1 MGRLSLA
8 GPGERRVADDQQR
21 AEGRAA
27 GNRRP
32 AEGNWRRAGLLVP
45 CCYLLIAVALT
56 SQIWADPAARVPAT
70 SSRVESDIYLNVWF
84 MRYAATAVAHGHL
97 PALITTAVNSPR
109 GINLMWNTSLLL
121 PGLLLAPVTLLAGP
135 TVSLAILQTVGFAGS
150 AAALYLVL
158 RRWGASIAAAAIG
171 GAIYGFSPALMVAAE
186 DHYHL
191 QFAVLPPLIVDGV
204 LRLATGRA
212 RPLATGSWL
221 GLLAAAQLFIAEE
234 LLVDT
239 AIVSALAL
247 IVLIASRPSAVAGKL
262 AAVAAGAGIALI
274 VALVICGHALL
285 VQFRGPLAETGS
297 PWPVTRYGTHPA
309 DLVTAPSAVLFH
321 GRYGQFLR
329 KTRQQPTETFAYL
342 GWPMLAAVAVG
353 VVACWR
359 DIRIRVAGVIFAVL
373 EWVGLGSNGV
383 TIAGWHVPDLLLP
396 GHLFA
401 SVHALS
407 QVLPN
412 RFPILADG
420 AAAAVF
426 AFALDRVLAASV
438 PWSAWSRPV
447 VALAATLVLL
457 PVIPRPVP
465 AGDVLPPPT
474 GWKAALAALRL
485 PPGAPVLVLP
495 ISPVLA
501 DRALPMEWQ
510 AMTNVPVSLVGGYC
524 IAPSPSGRAVLCEG
538 RQVLD
543 PAQHT
548 TLVRINWLAT
558 GERSQTGPSRAA
570 MAAAIAAWQ
579 PAAVVA
585 AAGSDSHL
593 GRYLIRFFGP
603 PAVRRGAMLG
613 WRVPAGLLR
622 SQAQA
627 HIHGEDGA
635 ASGGRG
641 PGSSRG
647 RRAGDAGG

>member
-1 MGRLSLA
+1 MA
-8 GPGERRVADDQQR
+8 
-21 AEGRAA
+21 
-27 GNRRP
+27 
-32 AEGNWRRAGLLVP
+32 GNWRRSAGKWRRAELLVP
-45 CCYLLIAVALT
+45 CCYLVVAVALM
-56 SQIWADPAARVPAT
+56 SQVWADPAVRVPAT
-70 SSRVESDIYLNVWF
+70 SSRIESDIYLNVWF
-84 MRYAATAVAHGHL
+84 MRYAATAVAHGRL
-97 PALITTAVNSPR
+97 PALITTAVNSPV

-121 PGLLLAPVTLLAGP
+121 PGVLLAPVTLLAGP

-158 RRWGASIAAAAIG
+158 RRWDASIGAAAIG

-191 QFAVLPPLIVDGV
+191 QFAVLPPLIVDAV
-204 LRLATGRA
+204 LRLATGRD
-212 RPLATGSWL
+212 RPLRTGAWL
-221 GLLAAAQLFIAEE
+221 GLLVAAQLFTAEE
-234 LLVDT
+234 LLADT
-239 AIVSALAL
+239 AIVTALAL
-247 IVLIASRPSAVAGKL
+247 IVLIASRPSAAAGKL
-262 AAVAAGAGIALI
+262 AATAAGAGVALV

-309 DLVTAPSAVLFH
+309 DLVTAPGAVLLH

-329 KTRQQPTETFAYL
+329 KTSQQPTETFAYL
-342 GWPMLAAVAVG
+342 GWPMLAAVAAG

-359 DIRIRVAGVIFAVL
+359 DIRVRVAGVIFAAL

-383 TIAGWHVPDLLLP
+383 TIAGWHVSDVLLP
-396 GHLFA
+396 GHWFE
-401 SVHALS
+401 SVRAFS

-420 AAAAVF
+420 AAAAAL
-426 AFALDRVLAASV
+426 AFALDRALASSV
-438 PWSAWSRPV
+438 PRPGWGRPV
-447 VALAATLVLL
+447 VALAAALALL
-457 PVIPRPVP
+457 PIIPRPVS

-474 GWKAALAALRL
+474 GWKTALAALRL
-485 PPGAPVLVLP
+485 RPGASVLVLP

-501 DRALPMEWQ
+501 NRALPMEWQ

-524 IAPSPSGRAVLCEG
+524 VVRAPGGHAVMCDG

-543 PAQHT
+543 AAQHA

-558 GERSQTGPSRAA
+558 GRLSQSGPSRAA
-570 MAAAIAAWQ
+570 MASAVAAWR

-585 AAGSDSHL
+585 AASSDSHL

-603 PAVRRGAMLG
+603 PAVRRGAILG

-622 SQAQA
+622 SRQRVHVKAE
-627 HIHGEDGA
+627 HGA
-635 ASGGRG
+635 ALRG
-641 PGSSRG
+641 TTLRIRPRVAD
-647 RRAGDAGG
+647 R